1 MQERR
6 IAGTIVKAIKT
17 EKTKKPAKKTG
28 NLTPFSDIVRL
39 AIPNKGRIAAPIME
53 LVEKS
58 GLHLAEVGE
67 RRLVTRTLDP
77 HVEILFARPVDIPEY
92 VATGA
97 ADLGITGHDM
107 VIERESD
114 VEELLDL
121 QFGKAKLVLAV
132 HEDSAVTSA
141 KELAGKKIA
150 TEFPVITRTYFAQQK
165 VKVNVVLVGGACEAT
180 PQLGIADAIID
191 LSSSGTTLKTNRL
204 RVIDEV
210 LQTSTFL
217 IANKESLRTKK
228 EKIDEIHLALESV
241 IRARGQCYLMMNVK
255 RASLEAVKN
264 VLPGLSGPTVMEVAS
279 NENLVAVHAVVNEE
293 RVYSLINALRRA
305 GAKDILVM
313 AIQRMIR

>member
-1 MQERR
+1 M
-6 IAGTIVKAIKT
+6 
-17 EKTKKPAKKTG
+17 AKQQKSGPKISTS
-28 NLTPFSDIVRL
+28 PSFSTVVRL
-39 AIPNKGRIAAPIME
+39 AIPNKGRIAAPIMD

-58 GLHLAEVGE
+58 GLHLPENGE
-67 RRLVTRTLDP
+67 RRLITKTLDP

-107 VIERESD
+107 VIERQSE
-114 VEELLDL
+114 VVELLDL
-121 QFGKAKLVLAV
+121 PFGKAKLVLAV
-132 HEDSAVTSA
+132 HEDSAISSV
-141 KELAGKKIA
+141 KELEGMKVA
-150 TEFPVITRTYFAQQK
+150 TEFPVITRAYFKKHK
-165 VKVNVVLVGGACEAT
+165 VNVNVVLVGGACEAT
-180 PQLGIADAIID
+180 PHLGIADAIID

-210 LQTSTFL
+210 LDTSTHL
-217 IANKESLRTKK
+217 IANRESLRTKK

-255 RASLEAVKN
+255 RSSLEAVKQ

-279 NENLVAVHAVVNEE
+279 SENLVAVHAVVNEE
-293 RVYSLINALRRA
+293 RVYSLINSLKRA

>member
-1 MQERR
+1 M
-6 IAGTIVKAIKT
+6 KAIPSG
-17 EKTKKPAKKTG
+17 KTKKAAKKTG
-28 NLTPFSDIVRL
+28 NPTPFSDIVRL
-39 AIPNKGRIAAPIME
+39 AIPNKSRIAAPIMD

-67 RRLVTRTLDP
+67 RRLITRTLDP
-77 HVEILFARPVDIPEY
+77 HVEIMFARPVDIPEY

-97 ADLGITGHDM
+97 ADLGIIGHDM

-132 HEDSAVTSA
+132 HEDSKFTSA
-141 KELAGKKIA
+141 KQLAGMKIA
-150 TEFPVITRTYFAQQK
+150 TEFPVITRTYFGQQK
-165 VKVNVVLVGGACEAT
+165 IKVNVVLVGGACEAT

-255 RASLEAVKN
+255 RTSLDAVKN

-279 NENLVAVHAVVNEE
+279 NENLGAVHAVVNEE

-313 AIQRMIR
+313 AIQRMIH

>member
-1 MQERR
+1 MAR
-6 IAGTIVKAIKT
+6 
-17 EKTKKPAKKTG
+17 PAKSGRNKPG
-28 NLTPFSDIVRL
+28 PSPFSEIVRL
-39 AIPNKGRIAAPIME
+39 AIPNKGRIAAPIMD

-58 GLHLAEVGE
+58 GLHLPEIGE
-67 RRLVTRTLDP
+67 RRLITKTLDP

-107 VIERESD
+107 VTERGSD

-121 QFGKAKLVLAV
+121 QSGKAKLVLAV
-132 HEDSAVTSA
+132 HEDSAITSI
-141 KELAGKKIA
+141 KQLSGLKVA
-150 TEFPVITRTYFAQQK
+150 TEFPVIAREYFARHR
-165 VKVNVVLVGGACEAT
+165 VKVQIVLVGGACEAT
-180 PQLGIADAIID
+180 PHLGIADAIVD

-204 RVIDEV
+204 RVVDEV
-210 LQTSTFL
+210 METSTIL
-217 IANKESLRTKK
+217 IANKESLRKKK

-255 RASLEAVKN
+255 RSSLETVKQ
-264 VLPGLSGPTVMEVAS
+264 VLPGLSGPTVMDVAS
-279 NENLVAVHAVVNEE
+279 TEDLVAVHAVVNEE
-293 RVYSLINALRRA
+293 RVYSLINALKRA

>member
-1 MQERR
+1 MAKQ
-6 IAGTIVKAIKT
+6 VKSDR
-17 EKTKKPAKKTG
+17 KK
-28 NLTPFSDIVRL
+28 SDQSSFFTIVRL
-39 AIPNKGRIAAPIME
+39 AIPNKGRIAAPIMD

-58 GLHLAEVGE
+58 GLHLPEIGE
-67 RRLVTRTLDP
+67 RRLITKTLDP

-114 VEELLDL
+114 VVELLDL
-121 QFGKAKLVLAV
+121 PFGKAKLVLAV
-132 HEDSAVTSA
+132 HEDSAASSV
-141 KELAGKKIA
+141 KHLEGMKVA
-150 TEFPVITRTYFAQQK
+150 TEFPVITRAYFK
-165 VKVNVVLVGGACEAT
+165 KHHVNVNVVLVGGACEAT
-180 PQLGIADAIID
+180 PHLGIADAIVD

-210 LQTSTFL
+210 LETSTLL

-255 RASLEAVKN
+255 RSSLEAVKR
-264 VLPGLSGPTVMEVAS
+264 VLPGLSGPTVMDVAS
-279 NENLVAVHAVVNEE
+279 TENLVAVHAVVNEE
-293 RVYSLINALRRA
+293 RVYSLINSLKRA

>member
-1 MQERR
+1 MN
-6 IAGTIVKAIKT
+6 AIKS
-17 EKTKKPAKKTG
+17 EKRKKAAKKTG
-28 NLTPFSDIVRL
+28 NSIPFSDTVRL

-58 GLHLAEVGE
+58 GLHLSETGE
-67 RRLVTRTLDP
+67 RRLITRTLDP

-92 VATGA
+92 VAMGA

-132 HEDSAVTSA
+132 QEDSAFTSV
-141 KELAGKKIA
+141 EQLAGKKIA
-150 TEFPVITRTYFAQQK
+150 TEFPIITRTYFKQHR
-165 VKVNVVLVGGACEAT
+165 VNVNVVLVGGACEAT
-180 PQLGIADAIID
+180 PHLGIADAIID
-191 LSSSGTTLKTNRL
+191 LTSSGTTLKTNRL
-204 RVIDEV
+204 RVMDEV

-217 IANKESLRTKK
+217 IANRDSLRTKK

-255 RASLEAVKN
+255 RSSLDAVQRL
-264 VLPGLSGPTVMEVAS
+264 LPGLSGPTVMDVAS
-279 NENLVAVHAVVNEE
+279 SENLVAVHAVVNEE
-293 RVYSLINALRRA
+293 RVYSLINLLRRA

>member
-1 MQERR
+1 M
-6 IAGTIVKAIKT
+6 A
-17 EKTKKPAKKTG
+17 KPAKSSQKPEKSPSG
-28 NLTPFSDIVRL
+28 PLPFSEVVRL

-58 GLHLAEVGE
+58 GLHIAEAGE
-67 RRLVTRTLDP
+67 RRLITKTLDP
-77 HVEILFARPVDIPEY
+77 HVEILFARPIDIPEY

-107 VIERESD
+107 VVERESD

-121 QFGKAKLVLAV
+121 QVGRAKLVLAV
-132 HEDSAVTSA
+132 HEDSGISSV
-141 KELAGKKIA
+141 KQLEGKKIA
-150 TEFPVITRTYFAQQK
+150 TEFPVITRDYFAHHG
-165 VKVNVVLVGGACEAT
+165 VNVTIVLVGGACEAT
-180 PQLGIADAIID
+180 PHLGIADAIID

-210 LQTSTFL
+210 LVTSTHL
-217 IANKESLRTKK
+217 IANRDSLRTKK
-228 EKIDEIHLALESV
+228 DKIDEIHLALESV

-255 RASLEAVKN
+255 RTSLEAVKR

-279 NENLVAVHAVVNEE
+279 NEGLVAVHAVVNEE
-293 RVYSLINALRRA
+293 RVYALINALKRA

-313 AIQRMIR
+313 GIQRMIR

>member
-1 MQERR
+1 
-6 IAGTIVKAIKT
+6 VNAIKS
-17 EKTKKPAKKTG
+17 EKRKKGAKKTG
-28 NLTPFSDIVRL
+28 NPIPFSDTVRL

-58 GLHLAEVGE
+58 GLHLSETGE
-67 RRLVTRTLDP
+67 RRLITRTLDP

-92 VATGA
+92 VAMGA

-132 HEDSAVTSA
+132 QEDSAFTSV
-141 KELAGKKIA
+141 EQLAGKKIA
-150 TEFPVITRTYFAQQK
+150 TEFPIITRTYFRQHK
-165 VKVNVVLVGGACEAT
+165 VNVNVVLVGGACEAT
-180 PQLGIADAIID
+180 PHLGIADAIID
-191 LSSSGTTLKTNRL
+191 LTSSGTTLKTNRL
-204 RVIDEV
+204 RVMDEV

-217 IANKESLRTKK
+217 IANRDSLRTKK

-255 RASLEAVKN
+255 RSSLDAVKRL
-264 VLPGLSGPTVMEVAS
+264 LPGLSGPTVMDVAS
-279 NENLVAVHAVVNEE
+279 SENLVAVHAVVNEE
-293 RVYSLINALRRA
+293 RVYSLINSLRRA